1 MTKLRCGLVATF
13 LKQDVEFGA
22 LLIDRTPQQV
32 GFAKICGDAD
42 ANPRS
47 PRGTPIS
54 GGDVSA
60 TVSRRRVTD
69 RRLSVGDTRRSQYPF
84 VRLPPY
90 PIAAR
95 SRNGERAILFAAE
108 R

>member
-1 MTKLRCGLVATF
+1 M
-13 LKQDVEFGA
+13 KQDVEFGA

-47 PRGTPIS
+47 PRGTPTS

-60 TVSRRRVTD
+60 TVSRRRATD
-69 RRLSVGDTRRSQYPF
+69 RRLSIAVRRRSQHPF

-90 PIAAR
+90 PIAAQ
-95 SRNGERAILFAAE
+95 SRNGERRAVIFAAQ